1 MKIFAKKKFLEML
14 QIYNGGVI
22 MKLKKTFNYKEY
34 ASFVFFI
41 IVFLFFSIFAKG
53 FFTFDN
59 IINVLRQVSI
69 IGIVSVGMM
78 MVILTGGIDLSV
90 GSVIG
95 TSATLAAYLM
105 VNVGMNMYIA
115 AIIAVGVG
123 ALIGLINGLL
133 ITKIDIPPLITTLA
147 VMTGCRGL
155 AYIITK
161 GIPIYGF
168 PEGFSFLGQGYIWVI
183 PVPVLI
189 MVAVMIVG
197 YIVLNKTSFG
207 MHIYGIGGNEEAT
220 RLCGVNVKKTLNSVY
235 VISGLLA
242 GFAGVVLLSRIN
254 TGTATVG
261 TSYEMDVITAV
272 VLGGVSIAGG
282 EGKLKGVIIG
292 VLIMGIL
299 SNGLIILGVEEYY
312 QWVIRCI
319 VLLLAVG
326 FDRNAYRIGKKK
338 RKAMLS

>member
-1 MKIFAKKKFLEML
+1 MELKKKR
-14 QIYNGGVI
+14 IV
-22 MKLKKTFNYKEY
+22 NYKEY
-34 ASFVFFI
+34 ASFVFFV

-53 FFTFDN
+53 FFKFDN
-59 IINVLRQVSI
+59 IINVLRQLSV

-105 VNVGMNMYIA
+105 VKAGINMYIA
-115 AIIAVGVG
+115 ALVAIGAG

-147 VMTGCRGL
+147 TMTGCRGL
-155 AYIITK
+155 AYIITR

-168 PEGFSFLGQGYIWVI
+168 PEGFSFLGQGYFWVI

-189 MVAVMIVG
+189 MVAVMVVG
-197 YIVLNKTSFG
+197 YIFLYKTPFG
-207 MHIYGIGGNEEAT
+207 MHIYGIGGNAEAA
-220 RLCGVNVKKTLNSVY
+220 RLCGVNVKKTLNIVY
-235 VISGLLA
+235 TISGSLA

-261 TSYEMDVITAV
+261 TSYEMEIITAV

-282 EGKLKGVIIG
+282 EGKLRGVIIG

-299 SNGLIILGVEEYY
+299 SNGLIIMGVEEYY
-312 QWVIRCI
+312 QWVIRCV

-326 FDRNAYRIGKKK
+326 FDRNAYRIFKKS
-338 RKAMLS
+338 RKVTAQ